1 METNKLENKNHFL
14 MQQIKELI
22 KNRDHVEIYQTSKAT
37 IIILEYNNK
46 KYFLKEKGTTEE
58 LIKYEQI
65 KKYYKVPTFIG
76 ICDNYLVFEY
86 LEDFKNKTINDYLY
100 SDFHL
105 EFDFNVMSSQ
115 FRNSICQT
123 FTLMNE
129 KNCESKKF
137 FYERTPKLEKYL
149 KNLEIEVITFNNR
162 NYDIKKIITTIQDI
176 LCQNKMVYTFL
187 SQGDPTDTNFTVT
200 GYLTDFENAGYNSI
214 LSELSIIFVSLFS
227 HGRYF
232 YPKYNPSAYIINQ
245 SILKHYQDYRIT
257 IEYKKVEK
265 TINISNIDLKLPSKN
280 KALILDFINIY
291 LTNPNYSKYRDSLL
305 ILKYYIGM
313 RILTPLDIDTMEEE
327 DKIIILALLVLV
339 DSNVAD
345 LESLKEW
352 ISRC

>member
-1 METNKLENKNHFL
+1 MDTNKLENKNHFL

-22 KNRDHVEIYQTSKAT
+22 KNRDNIEIYQTSKAT
-37 IIILEYNNK
+37 IIILEHNNK
-46 KYFLKEKGTTEE
+46 KYFLKEKGKTDE

-65 KKYYKVPTFIG
+65 KKYYKVPVFFG

-86 LEDFKNKTINDYLY
+86 LEDFKGKTINDYLY
-100 SDFHL
+100 SDLNL
-105 EFDFNVMSSQ
+105 ELSFNIMSSQ
-115 FRNSICQT
+115 FGNSIHQT
-123 FTLMNE
+123 LTLMNE
-129 KNCESKKF
+129 KECESKKF
-137 FYERTPKLEKYL
+137 FYERIPKLEKYL
-149 KNLEIEVITFNNR
+149 ENLDIETITFNNR
-162 NYDIKKIITTIQDI
+162 NYDIKKIINTIKDI
-176 LCQNKMVYTFL
+176 LQHNKMVYTFL

-232 YPKYNPSAYIINQ
+232 YPKYNPNAYIINQ
-245 SILKHYQDYRIT
+245 SILEHYNDYRIN
-257 IEYKKVEK
+257 IEYEKIEK
-265 TINISNIDLKLPSKN
+265 TINIFNIDLKLPSKN
-280 KALILDFINIY
+280 KTLILDFIDIY
-291 LTNPNYSKYRDSLL
+291 LMNSNYIKYKDSLS

-327 DKIIILALLVLV
+327 DKIIILVLLVLV
-339 DSNVAD
+339 DSNVDD